1 MAAQP
6 GRKGEIVSPF
16 PEPVYFLDPDGQLN
30 FARYQLGRWRGTN
43 RYRGYTLEHRRSRN
57 PYLQAANVRIPVRI
71 VPASIA
77 DPTDL
82 HVTEPF

>member
-16 PEPVYFLDPDGQLN
+16 PEPIYFVDQDGQLG
-30 FARYQLGRWRGTN
+30 FARYQLGRWCGKD
-43 RYRGYTLEHRRSRN
+43 RYRGFTLEHRRSRN
-57 PYLQAANVRIPVRI
+57 PYLQAGNVRIPVKV
-71 VPASIA
+71 VPTSIQ

-82 HVTEPF
+82 GEIF